1 MTSLAP
7 APSPRRP
14 TRPSNRTRILVTTL
28 AGLGLLAGALTLVDA
43 LGLPRGAAGD
53 VTSVATTP
61 RAAPPLA
68 GPTLDGSTADLAQLR
83 GQVVVVTVWASWCA
97 PCRDELPVLAAGLH
111 ELAPQGVVF
120 LGVVTRDDAASATAL
135 LQQTGADALTSVKDP
150 DGSLA
155 VSWGATGVPET
166 FIVDRSGLVRARN
179 IGAVSADWL
188 ASEANRYVGGG
199 S

>member
-1 MTSLAP
+1 MTSLSP
-7 APSPRRP
+7 ARSPRRP
-14 TRPSNRTRILVTTL
+14 TRPTNRIRVVLTTI
-28 AGLGLLAGALTLVDA
+28 AGVGLLAGALTLADA
-43 LGLPRGAAGD
+43 LGLARGPAGD
-53 VTSVATTP
+53 VTSAVATP

-97 PCRDELPVLAAGLH
+97 PCRDELPVLAAGLR
-111 ELAPQGVVF
+111 ELAPQGVAF
-120 LGVVTRDDAASATAL
+120 LGVETRDNADSAKVL
-135 LQQTGADALTSVKDP
+135 LQQTGAGALTSVKDP

-166 FIVDRSGLVRARN
+166 FVIDREGLIRARN
-179 IGAVSADWL
+179 IGAVNAQWL
-188 ASEANRYVGGG
+188 SSQVARFVGGG